1 MDIGDLRCGASVAS
15 EEAAYPD
22 VSGRSLS
29 GCVMRIVN
37 RAAAF
42 MFDPNHQDN
51 NIISE
56 RNLLDPGGIPGLR
69 HPGFI
74 ASDGDTVWSS
84 LRGLDIR
91 GECSSHYKRA
101 ESREQRAESREQRA
115 ESRVVSTA
123 RLAT

>member
-1 MDIGDLRCGASVAS
+1 MSIG
-15 EEAAYPD
+15 
-22 VSGRSLS
+22 
-29 GCVMRIVN
+29 N

-42 MFDPNHQDN
+42 TFDLNHRDN

-56 RNLLDPGGIPGLR
+56 RNLLDPGGIPGLL
-69 HPGFI
+69 HPDFI
-74 ASDGDTVWSS
+74 ARDGDAVWSS

-91 GECSSHYKRA
+91 GKCSSHHKRA